1 VRLFGSK
8 ADKVAL
14 LRGVPL
20 FEGLSQNQL
29 RQIAQLADETEV
41 PAGKRLATA
50 GEYGHEFFVII
61 DGEATVKIPAGR
73 KLRLGR
79 GDWFG
84 EMSLLDGGPRS
95 ASVEAASPLRLL
107 VIGHREFWQFLSVA
121 SQINRKIM
129 ETLSRRLRQ
138 AEEHPCA

>member
-1 VRLFGSK
+1 VSVLQ
-8 ADKVAL
+8 
-14 LRGVPL
+14 GVPL
-20 FEGLSQNQL
+20 FEGLTQNQL
-29 RQIAQLADETEV
+29 RQIAKLADETEV

-50 GEYGHEFFVII
+50 GEFGHEFFVII
-61 DGEATVKIPAGR
+61 EGEATVKIPGGR
-73 KLRLGR
+73 KLGLKR

-95 ASVEAASPLRLL
+95 ASVEAATRLRLL

-138 AEEHPCA
+138 AEAHPCA